1 MSVLRETHYFVLL
14 RVKPYFFPDMSKILT
29 ILIILTVTE
38 TAMAQNIP
46 DLNKTDQ
53 MGQKQGAWV
62 KTYPNG
68 NIMYEGFFVDDHP
81 VGEFRRYN
89 DDKTLKALLTYS
101 DDWKE
106 AQVVNYYPNGNI
118 AAKGTYINQQKDG
131 KWQFYSASPENHLI
145 SEEYYSGN
153 IRHGTSVR
161 FYPNGTV
168 AEKVIY
174 SNDRK
179 NGEWIKYHLNGSV
192 SLRSSYANG
201 KVHGKF
207 EVWYDDGKI
216 EFSGQ
221 YKNDRRDGL
230 WLIYNSDGNVRYRM
244 KYKDGVTNDRQMDI
258 DMSNYLDSLDN
269 NKESIADPEKTGNI
283 W

>member
-1 MSVLRETHYFVLL
+1 VAVLRETHYFVLL
-14 RVKPYFFPDMSKILT
+14 RAKPYYFPNMIKILSF
-29 ILIILTVTE
+29 ILILTVAE

-46 DLNKTDQ
+46 DLNQTDQ
-53 MGQKQGAWV
+53 MGRKQGTWV

-81 VGEFRRYN
+81 SGEFKRYY
-89 DDKTLKALLTYS
+89 DDKKIKALLTYS
-101 DDWKE
+101 EDGKE

-118 AAKGTYINQQKDG
+118 AAKGTYINQKKEG
-131 KWQFYSASPENHLI
+131 KWQFYSASSENHLI
-145 SEEYYSGN
+145 SDEYYSDN
-153 IRHGTSVR
+153 IRNGTSVR
-161 FYPNGTV
+161 FYPNGTI

-174 SNDRK
+174 TNDIK

-192 SLRSSYANG
+192 SLRSAYANG
-201 KVHGKF
+201 KINGKF
-207 EVWYDDGKI
+207 EVWYEDGMI

-221 YKNDRRDGL
+221 YKNDLRDGL
-230 WLIYNSDGNVRYRM
+230 WLIYNSDGSLRYRI

-269 NKESIADPEKTGNI
+269 NKESIAAPEKTGNM